1 MLWLIIGIL
10 FISLIL
16 YVLFLP
22 LELVINTIQNQYYI
36 RAGAIAKARFAID
49 ENYLFRIELKAL
61 GIPHTIYP
69 LRKKKKIKKDSKPE
83 KKKRSRRFKWSYV
96 NTGIR
101 LIRSFELKQFALSL
115 DTGNCITNAKL
126 YPVFAFLNYKG
137 GNFQVNFKGENQLH
151 LHLQNRPIRI
161 VKSFINPKKFYYG
174 ITL

>member
-1 MLWLIIGIL
+1 MLWIVLGIL
-10 FISLIL
+10 FIFIVL

-22 LELVINTIQNQYYI
+22 LDLIINTIQNQYYI
-36 RAGAIAKARFAID
+36 RAGVLAKARFTVD
-49 ENYLFRIELKAL
+49 ENYLFRIELRTL

-69 LRKKKKIKKDSKPE
+69 LRKQKRIKKKTIAKKGKS
-83 KKKRSRRFKWSYV
+83 RFKWSYMKTAV
-96 NTGIR
+96 R
-101 LIRSFELKQFALSL
+101 LIRSFELKRFSLQL

-126 YPVFAFLNYKG
+126 YPVFAYFNYLG
-137 GNFQVNFKGENQLH
+137 SDLQVNFKGENQLH